1 MLLGVKAHEGLEDAL
16 SVFSGHRGSFVGD
29 GDGVGTVRA
38 GVTTHPHGATSSIL
52 IRIVEQT
59 VQQVLQQRIGV
70 HLHVVGYLCREFCGQ
85 MAAFV
90 DGRRV
95 QVPSVQDGLRPF
107 VQFDPVSFGYRRIV
121 AIETEEDELVGG
133 DGHMVGI
140 TAYAIA

>member
-1 MLLGVKAHEGLEDAL
+1 MLIWVKAHKRLKDAL
-16 SVFSGHRGSFVGD
+16 SVFSGHGGAFVGN

-38 GVTTHPHGATSSIL
+38 GMTTHLHGATSSIL

-85 MAAFV
+85 MASLV
-90 DGRRV
+90 DGRGV
-95 QVPSVQDGLRPF
+95 QVPRIQDGF
-107 VQFDPVSFGYRRIV
+107 CHFIQFGPVRFGYRRIV
-121 AIETEEDELVGG
+121 AIETEENELVGG
-133 DGHMVGI
+133 GGHMVGI